1 MTRFPEES
9 QGEKESAHPAD
20 VLGKKIGAEGGE
32 AGKGT
37 GLAQLASEDFS
48 LLAAMGGPRGIAEAI
63 VPSLLFLIAYIVTE
77 DMGPAIW
84 AGVGSAA
91 VLLIIRL
98 VQRIDLT
105 PALGGAF
112 AVAVSAIWAW
122 RTGVASNWFIWGII
136 ANGAYLAALLV
147 SIAARW
153 PLIGVIVAALRGQG
167 QEWRSQPDLR
177 RRYYLATWLW
187 CGLFA
192 LRLIVKL
199 PLYLADNVRVLGIA
213 SLAMGPFLF
222 AIVAWMTWMICRK
235 PSDTIEV

>member
-1 MTRFPEES
+1 MTRLPHRDDNE
-9 QGEKESAHPAD
+9 
-20 VLGKKIGAEGGE
+20 AEAPTE
-32 AGKGT
+32 RT
-37 GLAQLASEDFS
+37 GLAQLASDDFS

-63 VPSLLFLIAYIVTE
+63 VPSLLFLIVYVATE
-77 DMGPAIW
+77 AMPAAIW

-91 VLLIIRL
+91 LLLIIRL

-122 RTGVASNWFIWGII
+122 RSGVAANWFVWGII
-136 ANGAYLAALLV
+136 ANAGYLAVLLL
-147 SIAARW
+147 SILARW
-153 PLIGVIVAALRGQG
+153 PLIGVIVAALRGAG
-167 QEWRSQPDLR
+167 QDWRSDPDLR

-199 PLYLADNVRVLGIA
+199 PLYFADNVRLLGIA

-222 AIVAWMTWMICRK
+222 ALVAWMTWMLCRK
-235 PSDTIEV
+235 PSETLSLDG

>member
-1 MTRFPEES
+1 MRHPHPDDNEALPEVH
-9 QGEKESAHPAD
+9 KR
-20 VLGKKIGAEGGE
+20 
-32 AGKGT
+32 T
-37 GLAQLASEDFS
+37 GLAQLASDDFS

-63 VPSLLFLIAYIVTE
+63 VPSLLFLVVYVATE
-77 DMGPAIW
+77 AMSAAIW

-91 VLLIIRL
+91 LLLVIRL

-122 RTGVASNWFIWGII
+122 RTGVAANWFVWGII
-136 ANGAYLAALLV
+136 ANGGYLAVLLI
-147 SIAARW
+147 SILARW
-153 PLIGVIVAALRGQG
+153 PLIGVIVAALQGSGQG
-167 QEWRSQPDLR
+167 WRSDPDVR

-192 LRLIVKL
+192 LRLVVKL
-199 PLYLADNVRVLGIA
+199 PLYFADNVRLLGIA

-222 AIVAWMTWMICRK
+222 AIVAWMTWMLCRK
-235 PSDTIEV
+235 PSQTITLDQH